1 MLFICHKKT
10 DLPFEMAIGLT
21 GNGASYM
28 IDWKWSILCPFKT
41 IEIPYFEN
49 HVVLSF
55 QRWLKV
61 NFALQK

>member
-1 MLFICHKKT
+1 
-10 DLPFEMAIGLT
+10 
-21 GNGASYM
+21 M
-28 IDWKWSILCPFKT
+28 IDWKWSILYPVKT

-61 NFALQK
+61 NFALQKRKRGWILIFGELNPT